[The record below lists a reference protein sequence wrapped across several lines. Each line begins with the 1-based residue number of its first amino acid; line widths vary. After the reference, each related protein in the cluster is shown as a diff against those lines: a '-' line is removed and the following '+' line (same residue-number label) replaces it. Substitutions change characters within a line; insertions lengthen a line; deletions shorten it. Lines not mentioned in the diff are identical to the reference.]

1 MNPAIK
7 QLIGNNITNRSSLIF
22 WIDEKINAIWQ
33 AKVEQGRKGRRRLF
47 SQRLSIATT
56 LMIKLFSPC
65 PCRRYMVFAISVGSG
80 ATFLLA

>member
-1 MNPAIK
+1 M
-7 QLIGNNITNRSSLIF
+7 
-22 WIDEKINAIWQ
+22 WQ

-56 LMIKLFSPC
+56 LMVKLFSPC
-65 PCRRYMVFAISVGSG
+65 PCGRYMVFAISVGSG